1 MGGKVATDD
10 AYALKQIRNCIRD
23 VPNFP
28 KPGILF
34 KDITPL
40 LATPRWYRAS
50 VRLLAESCHKYKA
63 RGIVAI
69 ESRGFL
75 FGAGI
80 AERLGLPLQLVRKP
94 GKLPY
99 KTAGYDY
106 ELEYGSDRLEI
117 HIDAIERG
125 RRYLIVDD
133 LLATGGT
140 AAATAK
146 LIEQQ
151 GGEVACCA
159 FVIELAALRGRD
171 KLARW
176 PVERLL
182 EYHDG

>member
-1 MGGKVATDD
+1 MGGKIATDD
-10 AYALKQIRNCIRD
+10 AYALKQIRACIRD

-50 VRLLAESCHKYKA
+50 VRLLAEMCHEYKA
-63 RGIVAI
+63 KGIVAI

-80 AERLGLPLQLVRKP
+80 AERLGLPLHLVRKA

-99 KTAGYDY
+99 KVAGYDY
-106 ELEYGSDRLEI
+106 ELEYGTDRLEI
-117 HIDAIERG
+117 HIDCIERG
-125 RRYLIVDD
+125 KRYLIIDD

-140 AAATAK
+140 AAAAAQ
-146 LIEQQ
+146 LVEQQ
-151 GGEVACCA
+151 GAKVAECA
-159 FVIELAALRGRD
+159 FVIELAALEGRA
-171 KLARW
+171 KLSW
-176 PVERLL
+176 PIFALL
-182 EYHDG
+182 SM